1 MNYTNK
7 CYSYV
12 IKIMIHIQQFFLFD
26 FSSFKIFNKNIIHSA
41 LAYRY
46 LVVST
51 THTKIAGERLTSVS
65 RGNHREKK

>member
-12 IKIMIHIQQFFLFD
+12 IKIMIHIQHFFLFD
-26 FSSFKIFNKNIIHSA
+26 FSS

-51 THTKIAGERLTSVS
+51 THTKIAGERLTSVT